1 MFLQNVSGIQL
12 ELSFSCFSNLLH
24 CGDLVTV
31 SLCGISYS
39 TFAHS
44 CQTWG
49 EITCMI
55 AWLSINIFYTLLL
68 CCPRNKWYAFP
79 QCIKGLLLIWA
90 ILINHYISQ
99 IHVHFPNLEIT
110 CHILLLRSNL
120 ELVIYTNFFCHN
132 FSIYS
137 LIISNM
143 VGSLSLVQELKSP
156 KSIISPIAVDLMI
169 SAYNG
174 RYSDSPRGVNLE

>member
-1 MFLQNVSGIQL
+1 MGIEKVLNYQSSWVFSNYSHLMTFLTFSGIKNVGPSGH
-12 ELSFSCFSNLLH
+12 EP
-24 CGDLVTV
+24 CGWERRGC
-31 SLCGISYS
+31 SGISYS

-110 CHILLLRSNL
+110 CHILLLLTYLEIVASDQLLLPNL
-120 ELVIYTNFFCHN
+120 CHTQLFVHSYSMHWSLVIVLYPL
-132 FSIYS
+132 Y
-137 LIISNM
+137 
-143 VGSLSLVQELKSP
+143 
-156 KSIISPIAVDLMI
+156 
-169 SAYNG
+169 
-174 RYSDSPRGVNLE
+174 